1 MSRPGPPCPGAIL
14 EFDRP
19 LNWDEVARS
28 IPELSVVLSGIG
40 SPWVEETL
48 LLLQKHP
55 RIFADTAGLV
65 KRPWQLFQALLGAS
79 SMGITEKLLFASGW
93 PAETPAKAI
102 ETIYSVNGFSHGTQL
117 PSIPRPQLRSIVE
130 RDLPTVLGMP
140 IAPTASSEKAAES
153 TSEATPLQD
162 EA

>member
-1 MSRPGPPCPGAIL
+1 MFAFVGFIAGENNIHFPWATT
-14 EFDRP
+14 
-19 LNWDEVARS
+19 
-28 IPELSVVLSGIG
+28 LSGTTYDSIAAAG
-40 SPWVEETL
+40 GAPAQWDAVPTL
-48 LLLQKHP
+48 GKLHSYCQAN
-55 RIFADTAGLV
+55 RDALV
-65 KRPWQLFQALLGAS
+65 FYLHTKGAS

-153 TSEATPLQD
+153 TSEVTPLQD